1 MREDLWVWLTGGRRL
16 SACLRRAALAVVA
29 CGVVTAHADPANET
43 VLVLP
48 AQLPELARQTGEAM
62 FLYDR
67 FDGKTLLYIEQNQGA
82 RLAALDVTDPVHIK
96 GAGLVEF
103 EASGPFD
110 FIAPL
115 GNAAERVRFRLS
127 HEEAVLELPRM
138 SDPQLKTVPGFT
150 ADQPIAGS
158 VSAYQLDRV
167 FDTKQVRAQLTKGDT
182 GTTFVLTDEGLY
194 GIRRPVTESIHQMM
208 MIPPN

>member
-1 MREDLWVWLTGGRRL
+1 MREDLGVCLTGGRRL
-16 SACLRRAALAVVA
+16 LAALRRAALAVVA
-29 CGVVTAHADPANET
+29 CGVVTAHANPANDT
-43 VLVLP
+43 VLVP
-48 AQLPELARQTGEAM
+48 PTQLPELARQSGEAM
-62 FLYDR
+62 FLHDR
-67 FDGKTLLYIEQNQGA
+67 FDGKTLLYIEQGQGA
-82 RLAALDVTDPVHIK
+82 RLATLDVTDPVHIN
-96 GAGLVEF
+96 GAGLVRL

-138 SDPQLKTVPGFT
+138 KDPQLKTVPGFT

-158 VSAYQLDRV
+158 VSAYQLGRI

-182 GTTFVLTDEGLY
+182 GTTFALTDDGLDVV
-194 GIRRPVTESIHQMM
+194 RRPASESIHQMM
-208 MIPPN
+208 MVPPN